1 MDYQIIVKIYLLV
14 EFFNI
19 FDCNLLI
26 FMYFCRK
33 YCFMDTKSLN
43 TFSLSKVKE
52 LFLKDYI
59 VSIGDDFILAHQ
71 TNNIDI
77 HPLKFPSRI
86 DGFIAAYCKKGHFKC
101 TINLTEY
108 EIHDGMLAVNIPNNI
123 IQLEPLGE
131 SNELVEMT
139 ILAVSPQ
146 YMTTLGSDLNN
157 IFMDALNVL
166 KSPIL
171 EMAPEEVDIATQYL
185 NLIDNV
191 INTNSAYRD
200 DSVRYLLASIF
211 HLIGGILM
219 KRLVAVEE
227 GPEKTASNH
236 HKKVFESFVRLVEK
250 HHDTERS
257 VGFYADKLC
266 ITPKY
271 LSKII
276 KNVSGFSAPDVINKY
291 VILEAQH
298 LLRHTDLSI
307 KEISDQLNF
316 PNQSFFYKY
325 FKSHTGCTPNSYRQ
339 K

>member
-1 MDYQIIVKIYLLV
+1 MNNQSYNK
-14 EFFNI
+14 
-19 FDCNLLI
+19 
-26 FMYFCRK
+26 
-33 YCFMDTKSLN
+33 
-43 TFSLSKVKE
+43 FSLSKVKE

-59 VSIGDDFILAHQ
+59 VGIGDDFILAHQ

-77 HPLKFPSRI
+77 QPLKFPSRI
-86 DGFIAAYCKKGHFKC
+86 DGFIAAYCKKGRFKC

-108 EIHDGMLAVNIPNNI
+108 DIHDGMLAVNTPNNI
-123 IQLEPLGE
+123 IQLESLDN
-131 SNELVEMT
+131 SNEIVEMT
-139 ILAVSPQ
+139 ILAMSPQ
-146 YMTTLGSDLNN
+146 YMTKLGSDLNK
-157 IFMDALNVL
+157 IFMDALTVL

-200 DSVRYLLASIF
+200 DSVRFLLASIF

-219 KRLVAVEE
+219 KRLVAEE
-227 GPEKTASNH
+227 ENSEKAASTH
-236 HKKVFESFVRLVEK
+236 HKNVFKTFVQLVEK
-250 HHDTERS
+250 YHDKERS

-276 KNVSGFSAPDVINKY
+276 KNVSGFSAPEIINKY

-307 KEISDQLNF
+307 KEIADQLNF

-325 FKSHTGCTPNSYRQ
+325 FKSHTGCTPNYYRQ